1 MKVSKVFELI
11 VTAPNKI
18 GTMGKVFKLIAD
30 IGVNVGAF
38 CAWAEGDKGI
48 FRLVTDNNGKVQN
61 VLQAAG
67 YETRTQEV
75 LRVQT
80 ESKIGVGAEVGR
92 KLGDAGVDI
101 QHTYATSAVSGE
113 SVCILKTAD
122 DDKAVHVLS

>member
-1 MKVSKVFELI
+1 MKASKVSELI

-30 IGVNVGAF
+30 IGVNVSAF
-38 CAWAEGDKGI
+38 CAWIEGDKGI
-48 FRLVTDNNGKVQN
+48 FRLVTDNNANVEN
-61 VLQAAG
+61 VLRAAG
-67 YETRTQEV
+67 YETRSQEAI
-75 LRVQT
+75 RVQT
-80 ESKIGVGAEVGR
+80 ESKIGVGSEVGK